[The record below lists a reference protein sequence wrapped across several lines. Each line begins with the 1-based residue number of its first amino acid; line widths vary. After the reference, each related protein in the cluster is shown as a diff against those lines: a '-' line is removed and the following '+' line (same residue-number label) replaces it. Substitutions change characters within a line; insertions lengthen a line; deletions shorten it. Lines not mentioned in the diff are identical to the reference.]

1 MKILAIA
8 LAIGFVLFV
17 SEGRTLSQTKGAITE
32 TNKCPLTVEQSPV
45 VRGIKLGQTV
55 AEVRSLFPEAVNNYN
70 ASLALGFVS
79 MRSDE
84 LGVTEQTI
92 TPLRDS
98 ERLKGTENILL
109 RYLDGRVASFRINY
123 DISVRWQSSA
133 QFAAAISDQL
143 HLPAEGWRENGL
155 SMRLTC
161 SGFYVNVIGVV
172 ANQLT
177 ISREDLDAEISRRH
191 AKREQQKRPDFKP
204 KGQSNHGCQTE
215 PSAYSIRVTLSK

>member
-1 MKILAIA
+1 
-8 LAIGFVLFV
+8 
-17 SEGRTLSQTKGAITE
+17 
-32 TNKCPLTVEQSPV
+32 

-55 AEVRSLFPEAVNNYN
+55 AEVRSLFPEADNDRT
-70 ASLALGFVS
+70 ASLALGFEG
-79 MRSDE
+79 MRSDD
-84 LGVTEQTI
+84 LGGDRADDCH
-92 TPLRDS
+92 PFRDS
-98 ERLKGTENILL
+98 GRFRGTQNAML

-123 DISVRWQSSA
+123 DTSVRWQSSA

-143 HLPAEGWRENGL
+143 HLPAEGWREDGL
-155 SMRLTC
+155 PVRLTC
-161 SGFYVNVIGVV
+161 SGFYVSVIGVV